1 MALFQKDEKSPRFEE
16 GYHTPASSAP
26 ASNPEPTGTRDF
38 QASLGQGSRVEGRL
52 FFEGSV
58 RIDGQIDGE
67 INAQDTVIIGESAV
81 VTAQVQANTVILQG
95 RVTGDI
101 TARKRVELR
110 VPAKLIGNI
119 STPTLVVNEGVTFEG
134 HCTMGG
140 SENRTEKTDKKVAI
154 LAPKDP
160 AQARAISEASS

>member
-1 MALFQKDEKSPRFEE
+1 MALFQKDDKPQRFEE
-16 GYHTPASSAP
+16 GYRTPTSSAP
-26 ASNPEPTGTRDF
+26 ATSQEPLSSREF
-38 QASLGQGSRVEGRL
+38 QANLGQGSRVEGRL

-81 VTAQVQANTVILQG
+81 ITAQVQANTVIVQG
-95 RVTGDI
+95 HVTGDI

-110 VPAKLIGNI
+110 APAKLTGNI

-140 SENRTEKTDKKVAI
+140 SESRADKSDKKVAI
-154 LAPKDP
+154 LAPKDTASP
-160 AQARAISEASS
+160 RASSEASS